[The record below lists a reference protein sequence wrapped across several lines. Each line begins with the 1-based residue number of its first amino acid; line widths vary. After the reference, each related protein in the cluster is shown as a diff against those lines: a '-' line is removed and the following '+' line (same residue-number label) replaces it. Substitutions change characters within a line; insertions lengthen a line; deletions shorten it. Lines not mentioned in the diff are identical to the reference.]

1 MFDIL
6 AVQGLAGEPGLDQPQ
21 PDLPRQRLCLISLAE
36 LDLVRAFSVFDF

>member
-21 PDLPRQRLCLISLAE
+21 PDLPRPEA
-36 LDLVRAFSVFDF
+36 VFDFFG